1 MTKGFF
7 GESLPVC
14 SGLTSIV
21 KGHGHG
27 NTDLQLNLTDEKAI
41 LLIRNPYEAIYG
53 YRHYLFNGPHGH
65 ADISKFK
72 GKGVYIKCLCCHRN
86 IEKYC
91 VFFILLT
98 IPLYY

>member
-14 SGLTSIV
+14 SGLTSVV
-21 KGHGHG
+21 KGHGYG

-72 GKGVYIKCLCCHRN
+72 GKGVYIKCLYCHCN

-91 VFFILLT
+91 VLF
-98 IPLYY
+98 LYY